1 VRSPPI
7 QGVPRHPP
15 ESAPQALPFSRE
27 GRRGGMPVPCQAP
40 GIESSM
46 LASLGRSEGQ
56 LGEEGEGSASG
67 SAGSQLVRAGTEGMG
82 GAGRCTAYTRRFWRV
97 FRFLRG
103 ATLSDGFQESCRARR
118 VARREGSRGGR
129 SVGCGSRPI
138 AAIVLAA
145 VAHASRA

>member
-1 VRSPPI
+1 
-7 QGVPRHPP
+7 
-15 ESAPQALPFSRE
+15 
-27 GRRGGMPVPCQAP
+27 MPVPCQAP

-56 LGEEGEGSASG
+56 LGEEGSASG

-118 VARREGSRGGR
+118 VACGERGPGA
-129 SVGCGSRPI
+129 VGLLVVG
-138 AAIVLAA
+138 
-145 VAHASRA
+145 VARLLQ

>member
-1 VRSPPI
+1 
-7 QGVPRHPP
+7 
-15 ESAPQALPFSRE
+15 
-27 GRRGGMPVPCQAP
+27 
-40 GIESSM
+40 M

-82 GAGRCTAYTRRFWRV
+82 GGGQVYTRRFWRV
-97 FRFLRG
+97 FRG
-103 ATLSDGFQESCRARR
+103 ATLSNGFQESCRARR

-145 VAHASRA
+145 VAHANRA